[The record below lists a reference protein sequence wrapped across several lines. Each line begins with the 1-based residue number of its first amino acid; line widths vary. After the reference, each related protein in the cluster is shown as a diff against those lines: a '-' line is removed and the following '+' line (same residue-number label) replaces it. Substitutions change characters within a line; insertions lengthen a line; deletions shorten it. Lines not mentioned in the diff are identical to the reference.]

1 MLDPILKKQYQ
12 IIEDSRFLC
21 EESDIVPYFEDNYDI
36 FDCGQGYYQDEAEA
50 IVYIDETF
58 YQVNIKA
65 SITSAKQD
73 RGDRLYWVDEL
84 DSVVYTKIDTPTLKE
99 STVVSMK
106 ILKED
111 LQKIKLLFEKYKITY
126 EILT

>member
-36 FDCGQGYYQDEAEA
+36 FDCGQGYYQD
-50 IVYIDETF
+50 
-58 YQVNIKA
+58 
-65 SITSAKQD
+65 SAKQD